1 VSPVLTLTESIGAA
15 GAAAADALADDGAPR
30 VVSIFVAPR
39 KGAAMR
45 VLDQVL
51 AVPGRGL
58 QGDRYW
64 DAPRRSTPASGG
76 ASAVT
81 LIEAEALDALERE
94 HGIHLAPA
102 DTRRNLLTRSLA
114 LNELVGREFRVGEV
128 VLRGIALCDPCL
140 NLEQATRAGVLRGLV
155 RRGGLRAE
163 IVVGGTIRSGDPAWA
178 GF

>member
-1 VSPVLTLTESIGAA
+1 VSAALTDSIGAA
-15 GAAAADALADDGAPR
+15 EAVAADAFADDGAPR
-30 VVSIFVAPR
+30 VVSLFVAPR

-58 QGDRYW
+58 QDDRYF
-64 DAPRRSTPASGG
+64 DAPQRPGSSVAR

-94 HGIHLAPA
+94 HDIHLAPA
-102 DTRRNLLTRSLA
+102 DTRRNLLTRGLA

-128 VLRGIALCDPCL
+128 VLRGVGLCEPCL
-140 NLEQATRAGVLRGLV
+140 HLQQATQSGVLRGLAH
-155 RRGGLRAE
+155 RGGLRAE
-163 IVVGGTIRSGDPAWA
+163 IVEGGWIRSGDPAWA